1 LLAYFSTQ
9 PCGFT
14 SDDIPPNIDEIL
26 SPTNAAV
33 KSWLADTTVTYI
45 VFPIQATAKIP
56 WSSILTDQ
64 EYAYEKDYIVDKHID
79 MIGLE
84 AAPTLLVSNYKLQL
98 LSSSYYFDAK
108 VDDEFYY
115 GPNALFQIVK
125 QVHRLSC
132 KFQPES
138 GRNLVPTW

>member
-1 LLAYFSTQ
+1 
-9 PCGFT
+9 
-14 SDDIPPNIDEIL
+14 
-26 SPTNAAV
+26 
-33 KSWLADTTVTYI
+33 
-45 VFPIQATAKIP
+45 
-56 WSSILTDQ
+56 
-64 EYAYEKDYIVDKHID
+64 

-98 LSSSYYFDAK
+98 LASSYYFDAK

-138 GRNLVPTW
+138 GRNLVPT